1 MDRNLAELFG
11 FEGEEFTLSEVFFA
25 NISHPVLTVH
35 IIENGAKYIK
45 NYFDDE
51 ALQKLKELENN
62 KFPVK
67 KR

>member
-1 MDRNLAELFG
+1 MNLAELFG
-11 FEGEEFTLSEVFFA
+11 FEGEEFALSEAFFA

-35 IIENGAKYIK
+35 IEENGAKYIK

-51 ALQKLKELENN
+51 ALQKLKELENY